1 MTRVASLLLAGLCVM
16 FGASACGSS
25 QSVNTNYEDGTMTY
39 ESSNVRMSDVSGFS
53 GLTKPRFEMYATASC
68 SGANCSPQTYTLHFR
83 ADPGAGRVRIE
94 STSVLLTVDQDSLI
108 WDDPF
113 PLAKG
118 QIFEVR
124 GQIVTVDCSDE
135 EFRSLA
141 NAQTV
146 HGDLGGLTFQLFH
159 GNREPLRALIARVDS
174 LS

>member
-1 MTRVASLLLAGLCVM
+1 MLRAASLSFGVLCTLIVV
-16 FGASACGSS
+16 SACGPS
-25 QSVNTNYEDGTMTY
+25 QAVNTNYEDGTMTY
-39 ESSNVRMSDVSGFS
+39 ESSNVRMSDVSGFT

-68 SGANCSPQTYTLHFR
+68 SGANCAPQTYTLHFR